1 MSSCNKTQRNMKHFN
16 YLPFFVFL
24 LISCNSGE
32 GTENPISEIGTW
44 EISEIRS
51 SWGFDPVKGD
61 DIGYRESYEFRNDG
75 TFKKFNSESNITLS
89 GQYTSEFPEEIFED
103 RVKSFLVLTYNE
115 EELKALLEEAE
126 NNPENSSNAPF
137 YWIVYSSGTEER
149 LSLLNDG
156 SLVNAGYGIA
166 DGPIFVY
173 LK

>member
-1 MSSCNKTQRNMKHFN
+1 MKHLY

-24 LISCNSGE
+24 FISCNSDKE
-32 GTENPISEIGTW
+32 SENPLSEIGTW

-51 SWGFDPVKGD
+51 SWGFDPVEGD

-75 TFKKFNSESNITLS
+75 TFTKFNSESNITLN
-89 GQYTSEFPEEIFED
+89 GHYTTESPEEVFEN

-115 EELKALLEEAE
+115 DELNDLMEEAE
-126 NNPENSSNAPF
+126 NNPDNPNNVPF
-137 YWIVYSSGTEER
+137 YWIVYSSGNQER
-149 LSLLNDG
+149 LSLQNDG
-156 SLVNAGYGIA
+156 TLVNAGYGIA